1 MKKIAIAMLV
11 ALAGMGMALAQN
23 FKLEWKDNN
32 HVITEGET
40 VVFEKYV
47 ESDEYGFDGM
57 AFFMRVTNTSSEKMA
72 FTGTIAW
79 EKQPENALLT
89 ICGFGSCRLGFDI
102 DGELAPGET
111 SGDNKM
117 DPFDITFT
125 PASYS
130 DTAIVACTFNDGKGG
145 SLNFKIMFIPSSRQ
159 TANDNLE
166 LAGVSVYPN
175 PSHGMFNL
183 NVPERAQVEIF
194 AVNGQ
199 MIRQMEVMAGKTA
212 VEINRAG
219 VYFLRVRAGGKTA
232 VKRVVI
238 G

>member
-1 MKKIAIAMLV
+1 MKKIAGLLIA
-11 ALAGMGMALAQN
+11 AFMGICAVSAQN
-23 FKLEWKDNN
+23 LKLEANGE
-32 HVITEGET
+32 VVTEGATIT
-40 VVFEKYV
+40 VEGV
-47 ESDEYGFDGM
+47 SDGWEGITCYMKITNSSAKNIEVRLEFSRDGLAEGATAM
-57 AFFMRVTNTSSEKMA
+57 
-72 FTGTIAW
+72 
-79 EKQPENALLT
+79 
-89 ICGFGSCRLGFDI
+89 ICGFGQCSTLPFIEGVVGANSVAGEGDTPIDI
-102 DGELAPGET
+102 AYTPVASEVFIAPCKLINKT
-111 SGDNKM
+111 DNA
-117 DPFDITFT
+117 T
-125 PASYS
+125 
-130 DTAIVACTFNDGKGG
+130 
-145 SLNFKIMFIPSSRQ
+145 LNFNIRFVPQ
-159 TANDNLE
+159 NAANDNLE

>member
-1 MKKIAIAMLV
+1 MKKIAVAVLV

-23 FKLEWKDNN
+23 FKLEWKANN

-40 VVFEKYV
+40 VVFERYIEEIDV
-47 ESDEYGFDGM
+47 EAMVFYM
-57 AFFMRVTNTSSEKMA
+57 QVTNTSSEKMS

-79 EKQPENALLT
+79 EKQPENSMLA
-89 ICGFGSCRLGFDI
+89 ICGFGGCRAGLEI
-102 DGELAPGET
+102 DGELEAGAT
-111 SGDNKM
+111 SGDKET
-117 DPFDITFT
+117 DPFDITYT
-125 PASYS
+125 PNGSY

-145 SLNFKIMFIPSSRQ
+145 SLNFKIMFIPSSRPV
-159 TANDNLE
+159 ANSNLE

-175 PSHGMFNL
+175 PSTGLFNL

-199 MIRQMEVMAGKTA
+199 MIRQMGVMAGKTA

-232 VKRVVI
+232 VKRIVI